1 MHAVWH
7 SRILLGLFA
16 LLWAAPVLGQP
27 EANGAFEIGECGLHT
42 RLCIGVRSDARP
54 FSYKSSPP
62 GEASSDAV
70 RGPLRRAGYTGYMVR
85 ICDAVLAEMV
95 LDGDPL
101 VHLAFGDI
109 GFYDI
114 DKAVQATDAAAS
126 NGASPTGRFAD
137 LGKRFD
143 ILCDPATI
151 TNDRRDDFTVS
162 PPLFLT
168 GISYITRKGAQQPDK
183 TCADRRRSLVGLVGG
198 TTAAT
203 EGIRALLD
211 AHELPKLD
219 DAMIDFLKPV
229 SAQGDPRPDSCGFNP
244 AEPGFKPRIQTYKT
258 HTAAARA
265 FCDGEF
271 YYLVGDLEIITANV
285 KLVPGCDYENGTST
299 YTNDRY
305 AVFGRTRPAMAG
317 ESTVDTMARELLVAR
332 FFQIMSQKVVFNP
345 SILDKAFGDTFLG
358 VSPSRKLEIFFWSV
372 RGERH

>member
-1 MHAVWH
+1 MGAVWL
-7 SRILLGLFA
+7 SRILFGLSA
-16 LLWAAPVLGQP
+16 LIWTAPVFGQ
-27 EANGAFEIGECGLHT
+27 AATDGALEIGECGAST
-42 RLCIGVRSDARP
+42 RLCVGVRSDARP

-85 ICDAVLAEMV
+85 ICDAVLVEMV

-101 VHLAFGDI
+101 VDLKFGDI

-114 DKAVQATDAAAS
+114 DKAAQATDAAA
-126 NGASPTGRFAD
+126 NDGASPSGRFAD

-151 TNDRRDDFTVS
+151 TNDRRDDFSVS

-168 GISYITRKGAQQPDK
+168 GISYITRKGAPQLGRI
-183 TCADRRRSLVGLVGG
+183 CADRKRSLIGLVGG

-211 AHELPKLD
+211 AHELPELHRP
-219 DAMIDFLKPV
+219 MIDFLTPSPKP
-229 SAQGDPRPDSCGFNP
+229 GDVKLDSCGFNP
-244 AEPGFKPRIQTYKT
+244 ADPGFKPRIQTYKT
-258 HTAAARA
+258 HTAAAKA

-285 KLVPGCDYENGTST
+285 RMVPGCDYENGTST

-317 ESTVDTMARELLVAR
+317 ESPVDTMARRLLVAR